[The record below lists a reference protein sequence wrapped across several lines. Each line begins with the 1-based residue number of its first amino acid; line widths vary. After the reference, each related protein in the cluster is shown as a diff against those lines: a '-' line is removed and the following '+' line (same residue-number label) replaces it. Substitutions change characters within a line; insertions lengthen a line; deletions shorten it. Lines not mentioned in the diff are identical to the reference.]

1 MEINTIKIKKAFT
14 MIELIFVIIVLGIV
28 SSIGAGIIAN
38 VYESYI
44 TQRAVHNASIKTEL
58 AINQLANR
66 LTYRIDRSM
75 IARLPQAGAVDYI
88 SVGVNPTIYPAR
100 SVPTAKLNSHSAL
113 EWINYDN
120 DNFSTYKNPT
130 WSGFVDL
137 NRTAGNPTK
146 TTAVRTPG
154 SKLNKL
160 TNYYNG
166 LQKRAII
173 FLGTTSYYDDG
184 AGDIRDYSPLCMY
197 NANGCIFP
205 VSIAGNTKL
214 TLGTGATDGDRTAGN
229 MIYTEFYQL
238 ASSAFAIVPENNRIL
253 PDTTVRVHDLVLYYG
268 YQPWAGEGYK
278 DGSRSVLLEDV
289 SVFRF
294 RKEDNA
300 IRLKICTVER
310 LGDQETISICKE
322 KAVIR

>member
-1 MEINTIKIKKAFT
+1 ML
-14 MIELIFVIIVLGIV
+14 ELIFVIIVLGIV

-38 VYESYI
+38 VYESYL
-44 TQRAVHNASIKTEL
+44 TQRAVHNASLRTEL
-58 AINQLANR
+58 AINELANR
-66 LTYRIDRSM
+66 LTYRIDMSM
-75 IARLPQAGAVDYI
+75 IARLPQGGPVDYT
-88 SVGVNPTIYPAR
+88 STGANPTIYPAR
-100 SVPTAKLNSHSAL
+100 NVPTAKLNSHSAL

-120 DNFSTYKNPT
+120 DNFSTYKIPR

-137 NRTAGNPTK
+137 NRTAGNPTN
-146 TTAVRTPG
+146 TTAVKTPG
-154 SKLNKL
+154 SKLNTL

-166 LQKRAII
+166 VKKRAIV

-205 VSIAGNTKL
+205 VTIAGNLKF
-214 TLGTGATDGDRTAGN
+214 TLGTGLNDGDRTAGN

-253 PDTTVRVHDLVLYYG
+253 TDTTVGVYDLVLYYG
-268 YQPWAGEGYK
+268 YQPWLGENYK
-278 DGSRSVLLEDV
+278 SGSKSILLKDV

>member
-1 MEINTIKIKKAFT
+1 MHKLKHAFT
-14 MIELIFVIIVLGIV
+14 MLELIFVIIVLGIV

-44 TQRAVHNASIKTEL
+44 TQRSVHNASIKTEL

-66 LTYRIDRSM
+66 LTYRIDGSM
-75 IARLPQAGAVDYI
+75 IARKPQPGAVDYI
-88 SVGVNPTIYPAR
+88 SVGANPTIYPAR
-100 SVPTAKLNSHSAL
+100 FVPTTKLNSHSAL

-120 DNFSTYKNPT
+120 DSFSAYKTPK

-137 NRTAGNPTK
+137 NRTAANPTK
-146 TTAVRTPG
+146 TTAIRTTG
-154 SKLNKL
+154 SRLNTL

-166 LQKRAII
+166 VQKRAIV
-173 FLGTTSYYDDG
+173 FMGTTSYYDDG
-184 AGDIRDYSPLCMY
+184 AGDVRDYSPLCMY

-205 VSIAGNTKL
+205 VSITNNTKF
-214 TLGTGATDGDRTAGN
+214 TLGTAAGDGDRTAGN
-229 MIYTEFYQL
+229 MVYTEFYQL
-238 ASSAFAIVPENNRIL
+238 ASSAFAIVPENPHTLNGS
-253 PDTTVRVHDLVLYYG
+253 TVPVNDLVLYYG
-268 YQPWAGEGYK
+268 YQPWLGEDYK
-278 DGSRSVLLEDV
+278 DGSRAILLTDV

-294 RKEDNA
+294 RKEHNA
-300 IRLKICTVER
+300 IRLKICSVEV